1 MRQSNYQAIGL
12 ITRRE
17 ITQRLHDKAFLIS
30 TAFTAI
36 IILGIVL
43 VPQLVGGDDD
53 EQRLGVAGEASRPLA
68 EALEGLPQD
77 GPVTVETRSYP
88 DEAEA
93 TAAVKAGEVEAALID
108 GRLVVESEA
117 PEELVA
123 AVQAAERR
131 LRVQRLIRTQQV
143 PQDELEAALDP
154 QPVGVRALDP
164 PEPREGELTTIAA
177 AGVLLLY
184 LQVVTYGYWI
194 AMGVAEEK
202 SSRVVEVLLAKT
214 RPAPLMAGKIL
225 GIGLLALGQ
234 LLLLSAIG
242 LIAAL
247 VTGAVELPAQAAGT
261 MAIVLMWFVLGF
273 ALYAV
278 LFAAAGA
285 LASRQEEVQ
294 NTASPMTIV
303 LVAAFML
310 SFQALS
316 DPDGVIAR
324 VCTFVPMAAPLVMPL
339 RITLGEAP
347 AWEIAASVALTV
359 ATIALLIPF
368 TGRLYSGAIL
378 RTRTQTKLREAWQA
392 GRGTH

>member
-1 MRQSNYQAIGL
+1 MRQSNFQAIGL

-43 VPQLVGGDDD
+43 VPQLVGGGDD

-108 GRLVVESEA
+108 GRFVVESEA

-177 AGVLLLY
+177 VGVLLLY

>member
-1 MRQSNYQAIGL
+1 MRPSNFQSIGL

-17 ITQRLHDKAFLIS
+17 ITQRLRDKAFLIS

-53 EQRLGVAGEASRPLA
+53 EQRLGFAGEASRPLA

-77 GPVTVETRSYP
+77 EPVTVETRSYP

-131 LRVQRLIRTQQV
+131 LRVQGLIRTQQV

-164 PEPREGELTTIAA
+164 PDPREGELTTIAA
-177 AGVLLLY
+177 VGVLLLY
-184 LQVVTYGYWI
+184 LQVITYGYWI

-234 LLLLSAIG
+234 LLLLSAVG

-316 DPDGVIAR
+316 DPDGLIAR

-359 ATIALLIPF
+359 ATTALLIPF

-378 RTRTQTKLREAWQA
+378 RTHTQTKLREAWQA

>member
-1 MRQSNYQAIGL
+1 MGPSNFQSIGL

-17 ITQRLHDKAFLIS
+17 ITQRLRDKAFLIS

-53 EQRLGVAGEASRPLA
+53 EQRLGFAGEASRPLA

-131 LRVQRLIRTQQV
+131 LRVQGLIRTQQV

-164 PEPREGELTTIAA
+164 PDPREGELTTIAA
-177 AGVLLLY
+177 VGVLLLY
-184 LQVVTYGYWI
+184 LQVITYGYWI

-225 GIGLLALGQ
+225 GIGLL
-234 LLLLSAIG
+234 
-242 LIAAL
+242 
-247 VTGAVELPAQAAGT
+247 
-261 MAIVLMWFVLGF
+261 
-273 ALYAV
+273 
-278 LFAAAGA
+278 
-285 LASRQEEVQ
+285 
-294 NTASPMTIV
+294 
-303 LVAAFML
+303 
-310 SFQALS
+310 
-316 DPDGVIAR
+316 
-324 VCTFVPMAAPLVMPL
+324 
-339 RITLGEAP
+339 
-347 AWEIAASVALTV
+347 
-359 ATIALLIPF
+359 
-368 TGRLYSGAIL
+368 
-378 RTRTQTKLREAWQA
+378 
-392 GRGTH
+392 

>member
-1 MRQSNYQAIGL
+1 MRQSYFQAIGL

-43 VPQLVGGDDD
+43 VPQLVGGGDD

-177 AGVLLLY
+177 VGVLLLY

>member
-1 MRQSNYQAIGL
+1 MRQSNFQAIGL

-17 ITQRLHDKAFLIS
+17 ITQCLHDKAFLIS

-43 VPQLVGGDDD
+43 VPQLVGGDD

-77 GPVTVETRSYP
+77 GPVTIETRSYP

-108 GRLVVESEA
+108 GRFVVESEA

-177 AGVLLLY
+177 VGVLLLY

>member
-43 VPQLVGGDDD
+43 VPQLVGGDD

-77 GPVTVETRSYP
+77 GPVTIETRSYP

-108 GRLVVESEA
+108 GRFVVESEA

-177 AGVLLLY
+177 VGVLLLY

-359 ATIALLIPF
+359 ATTALLIPF

>member
-1 MRQSNYQAIGL
+1 MRQSNFQAIGL

-43 VPQLVGGDDD
+43 VPQLVGGGDD

-108 GRLVVESEA
+108 GRFVVESEA

-177 AGVLLLY
+177 VGVLLLY

-202 SSRVVEVLLAKT
+202 SSRVVEVLPAKT

-234 LLLLSAIG
+234 LLLLSATG

-247 VTGAVELPAQAAGT
+247 VTGAVELPGQAAGT

-294 NTASPMTIV
+294 NTAS
-303 LVAAFML
+303 
-310 SFQALS
+310 
-316 DPDGVIAR
+316 R
-324 VCTFVPMAAPLVMPL
+324 
-339 RITLGEAP
+339 
-347 AWEIAASVALTV
+347 
-359 ATIALLIPF
+359 
-368 TGRLYSGAIL
+368 
-378 RTRTQTKLREAWQA
+378 
-392 GRGTH
+392 

>member
-1 MRQSNYQAIGL
+1 MRPSNYQAIGL

-17 ITQRLHDKAFLIS
+17 ITQRLRDKAFLIS

-43 VPQLVGGDDD
+43 VPQLVGGGDD

-77 GPVTVETRSYP
+77 GPVTIETRSYP

-177 AGVLLLY
+177 VGVLLLY

-359 ATIALLIPF
+359 ATTALLIPF